1 VDIHAS
7 RSDEALTKMRRRQR
21 GGTLL
26 EFTLVGIPLIF
37 LLISTVEIARGM
49 WIYETLAH
57 SVRQGT
63 RFTIVKGQNCAT
75 SPNSCSVTIARIA
88 QEMQSAG
95 IGLDPAAFTNV
106 TFTAHAGRTI
116 THTTLQDCLSDTTS
130 WPTTLGVTDSGAAT
144 GADLEIAVTYRFRTA
159 IAMFWPGTG
168 KASGSRGTF
177 YFPASSRESIQ
188 F

>member
-1 VDIHAS
+1 
-7 RSDEALTKMRRRQR
+7 M
-21 GGTLL
+21 L

-57 SVRQGT
+57 AVRQAA
-63 RFTIVKGQNCAT
+63 RFTAVKGQNCAT
-75 SPNSCSVTIARIA
+75 APNSCAVTIARIA
-88 QEMQSAG
+88 QEMQRAG

-106 TFTAHAGRTI
+106 TFTAHSGRTI
-116 THTTLQDCLSDTTS
+116 THATLQDCLSDTTS
-130 WPTTLGVTDSGAAT
+130 WPTTAGTTDSGAAV
-144 GADLEIAVTYRFRTA
+144 GADLEISVVYPFRTA
-159 IAMFWPGTG
+159 MSMFWPGAG
-168 KASGSRGTF
+168 KTAFAGVF

>member
-1 VDIHAS
+1 
-7 RSDEALTKMRRRQR
+7 MRKRQR
-21 GGTLL
+21 GSTLL

-63 RFTIVKGQNCAT
+63 RFTIVKGQDCAT
-75 SPNSCSVTIARIA
+75 SPNSCAVTIARIA
-88 QEMQSAG
+88 QEMQRAG

-106 TFTAHAGRTI
+106 TFTAYAGRTI
-116 THTTLQDCLSDTTS
+116 THATLQDCLSDTTQ
-130 WPTTLGVTDSGAAT
+130 WPTTAGASDAGAAV
-144 GADLEIAVTYRFRTA
+144 GADLEISVTYPFRTA
-159 IAMFWPGTG
+159 MSMFWPG
-168 KASGSRGTF
+168 AGTALSSPGIF

>member
-7 RSDEALTKMRRRQR
+7 GPDEALTKMRRRQR
-21 GGTLL
+21 GSTLL

-49 WIYETLAH
+49 WIYATLAH
-57 SVRQGT
+57 AVRQGT
-63 RFTIVKGQNCAT
+63 RFTAVKGQNCVT

-88 QEMQSAG
+88 QEMQRAG
-95 IGLDPAAFTNV
+95 IGLDPAAFSNV
-106 TFTAHAGRTI
+106 TFTAYAGRTI
-116 THTTLQDCLSDTTS
+116 THATLQDCLADTTS
-130 WPTTLGVTDSGAAT
+130 WPTTPGSSDPGATT
-144 GADLEIAVTYRFRTA
+144 GADLEISVIYPFRTA
-159 IAMFWPGTG
+159 MSMFWPGAG
-168 KASGSRGTF
+168 KASGAGIF